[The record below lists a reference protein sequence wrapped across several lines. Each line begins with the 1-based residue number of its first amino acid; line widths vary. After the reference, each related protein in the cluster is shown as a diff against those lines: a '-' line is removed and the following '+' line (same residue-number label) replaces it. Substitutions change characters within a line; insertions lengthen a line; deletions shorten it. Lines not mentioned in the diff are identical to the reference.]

1 MLNFNSKNKEHS
13 PNVDLLSKDLKNGRG
28 RFIVDTGAEMN
39 LIKRKRIKTG
49 VPVNSQVRYHL
60 FGINEKGVELPH
72 LI

>member
-1 MLNFNSKNKEHS
+1 MLNFNLKNKEHS